1 MSEFRGARGSNT
13 GDDFHE
19 LWATRQAIRLLSND
33 EGLEAIAV
41 EGLAVN
47 DEAGVAADIWDG
59 VDCTLYFGG
68 HDAITAQRVQLQQL
82 KYSAANPGA
91 AWAIARLVGGKRR
104 DGSVIA
110 RLAKA
115 WTGLTKRF
123 PSAPLPQSVLISNQP
138 LDEEVRS
145 AVQRAAKAPIV
156 IPKTKPRKT
165 AKPEVRLAY
174 ATGLT
179 AGDFQAFASSLR
191 FEVGAGSRFAQE
203 EQLLRAIA
211 GWTDQDAQ
219 WVATTLRE
227 FVRKRMRPEF
237 AGELITRESVMLHL
251 GVSEASALFPCPS
264 EIARVDNPVTRRPI
278 REASERLL
286 SGVQYICLH
295 GGAGVGKTTS
305 LQEIEGTLPQGSVMI
320 KYDCYGGGRYLDPS
334 AFRHR
339 SQDAFVQ
346 LTNQLS
352 TELKLPL
359 LLIRN
364 QTSDYPRLF
373 AKRLELAADA
383 LSAQNREALII
394 VAIDAADNAITA
406 AQTRTPIESS
416 FVHDFVRLSAI
427 PGNVRFIITARTGRL
442 QQLELSSSYMPVK
455 IEPFERVE
463 TAENVARVW
472 SAPESWIDDFHHLS
486 GGVPR
491 VQSYAFKIDDQHPS
505 TALDRLRPDG
515 KSLDQV
521 FQQQFQSAIQR
532 NGHAIEVRKLC
543 AGLITLARPVPMP
556 DLAAVLNC
564 AEAHLAD
571 LCTDL
576 APGIRLQQGT
586 VGFADEDFEHFVR
599 NEGLCEI
606 ENVQQATA
614 TRLLSRAQ
622 EDAYA
627 ALNVAAALV
636 AAKRGS
642 ELLDMVEQEPAPLAV
657 TDPILR
663 REAEILRLR
672 LAIKVCRDAGD
683 VARALRF
690 VLMGAEG
697 IKTEDAIRDL
707 LSNNPDMAARFA
719 PQTAGRLILSDGTL
733 IKHHGPLLYQKLSV
747 DADNNDAISV
757 REGRRLLRAWQ
768 QARESARHRD
778 DRHYRNAWPI
788 NLSDISS
795 SVEAALKLEGPT
807 AAVEALEC
815 WKPKWDV
822 SMGVAMTLP
831 TNLIAEGQIEK
842 LEALIAEE
850 HVWPIYS
857 VFIAVPLA
865 LAGRSID
872 INLLENGLEQ
882 LFQRKLRVVSFF
894 DGHHDRP
901 SPHGHMLDAVMTACE
916 ILTNAGTAS
925 ALVDAILDS
934 FLTPYFRRIDRRYP
948 HETAKLDLLFRA
960 YALREA
966 RSGKFPKFEN
976 VFEPRPVT
984 DQRDQK
990 PRHNR
995 GTDDHDRRLT
1005 DTTRAIFCIYA
1016 TVASILTKQHS
1027 DTEVTKL
1034 LRSSADSLESEAWL
1048 ISRQHGGSNLRAYAA
1063 KYLCTLLAVGLD
1075 PLVVKE
1081 CATIVHGH
1089 WRTGYDAPNE
1099 QLFARLSLRQELHVS
1114 LLEDI
1119 AAAASDTRTRRI
1131 GAREKSEIL
1140 VRYARLLKPISPDDA
1155 NAIFNDAID
1164 AASELDH
1171 EIVTQIRFLERI
1183 AIRGGQAFSNARN
1196 TARQLSDIIA
1206 DAAIRLEH
1214 SDSFPWD
1221 ESMSALVRLD
1231 TPLALANAARWDDE
1245 NVGRLRETLAPLLKT
1260 GLATRTISPAQAMA
1274 LSLFLDKDNGVAT
1287 QALDQA
1293 AAAIGAGFSDL
1304 AEEAAYDILVRYNH
1318 SRGGELT
1325 RLIQQHKLDGPWTG
1339 ALVSRERFVDALPSE
1354 PDPQSED
1361 DAGLTHD
1368 CNDPLTQHAWS
1379 RDILIEAPKLERAV
1393 RELQDKAQAK
1403 RSYLSRDAIF
1413 ASARQTVA
1421 PRDRVAHVQALA
1433 DLDDTVTSDAV
1444 TALVEAITL
1453 WWQSPSIQTWCKTNL
1468 PGIIERLLPEFTRYI
1483 EYGHDSLSPVF
1494 DRVDLSERQTQDILL
1509 KGIERHVDKFGSDR
1523 IFILAARIGSALAPE
1538 DAAALVDWY
1547 ADRLTSRIPPEHR
1560 DQAAL
1565 PSILPLSTDEAAARF
1580 LFAYMGDCD
1589 LRQRWRAAH
1598 AVRRL
1603 ARTNEV
1609 STLTALVEE
1618 YWRQA
1623 DPTFRGQNL
1632 AFYWLAARLWFVV
1645 AWDGVARQRPDV
1657 TNLAG
1662 PTLLKIALDD
1672 SFPHLLVRSFARDA
1686 TEKLIEGHC
1695 FSIAAADIAA
1705 LSCVN
1710 ETPLPRV
1717 PKTQI
1722 TWHGV
1727 SHGGYGSR
1735 FKFNSIDTIPYW
1747 YTPLIRSFA
1756 NLDGDR
1762 FIEEAERWIVDAWHY
1777 NGNVREFD
1785 KNRRR
1790 GRFDDGNWSL
1800 ISHRHG
1806 SKPTLERLDT
1816 HLEWHAM
1823 WCAAG
1828 ELLKSQSLPL
1838 REEKQWNDWD
1848 ELSSRVEREKL
1859 SEPPI
1864 WSADLLTP
1872 IPLQARF
1879 WISDKRPL
1887 ADWVMDV
1894 SEDTHRSEIF
1904 PSDRLDYVVVDGDVE
1919 IRMGDRIESARI
1931 ASALVSPATGG
1942 ALLRALQ
1949 AMRDSWDYKLPAEGE
1964 EDHEIDEEPY
1974 QLLGWLR
1981 HRDRNEGIDDTDPL
1995 RKSASVIGVQP
2006 GKRVT
2011 KACELMRDNT
2021 GLPRWYGSLSKT
2033 PMFIYEV
2040 WGEAENDEERYV
2052 SSIRPAGNRLLA
2064 HRAQLLNFLQSQAL
2078 DLIIEV
2084 EVTRRGRE
2092 NQRYDSD
2099 EETPNPESRF
2109 DRLYLM
2115 RSGGDLDIA
2124 EGRLRAREGD
2134 CSPA

>member
-33 EGLEAIAV
+33 EGLKAIAV

-59 VDCTLYFGG
+59 VDCTLYFDG
-68 HDAITAQRVQLQQL
+68 HDTITAQRVQLQQL

-91 AWAIARLVGGKRR
+91 AWTIARLVSGKRR

-138 LDEEVRS
+138 LDEDVRS
-145 AVQRAAKAPIV
+145 AVQRAAKALIV
-156 IPKTKPRKT
+156 IPKTKPRET

-179 AGDFQAFASSLR
+179 ADDFQAFASSLQ

-264 EIARVDNPVTRRPI
+264 EIARVDTPVTRRPI
-278 REASERLL
+278 QEASERLL
-286 SGVQYICLH
+286 SGAQYICLH

-305 LQEIEGTLPQGSVMI
+305 LQEIEASLPQGSVMI

-359 LLIRN
+359 VLIRN
-364 QTSDYPRLF
+364 QTSDYSRLF
-373 AKRLELAADA
+373 AKRLQLAADA
-383 LSAQNREALII
+383 LSAQNREALIV

-406 AQTRTPIESS
+406 AQSRTPIESS
-416 FVHDFVRLSAI
+416 FVHDFVRLAAI

-442 QQLELSSSYMPVK
+442 PQLELPSSYIPVK

-463 TAENVARVW
+463 TAANVARVW

-543 AGLITLARPVPMP
+543 AGLITLARPIPMP

-576 APGIRLQQGT
+576 APGIRLQQGS

-599 NEGLCEI
+599 NEGLSEI

-614 TRLLSRAQ
+614 TRLFSRTR

-707 LSNNPDMAARFA
+707 LSSNPDMAARFA
-719 PQTAGRLILSDGTL
+719 PQTAGRLILSDGNL
-733 IKHHGPLLYQKLSV
+733 IKHHGPFLYQKLSV

-757 REGRRLLRAWQ
+757 REGRRLLRAWL
-768 QARESARHRD
+768 QARESARHRHD
-778 DRHYRNAWPI
+778 PHYHNAWPI
-788 NLSDISS
+788 NISDISS
-795 SVEAALKLEGPT
+795 SVEAALKLGGPT
-807 AAVEALEC
+807 ASIKALES

-822 SMGVAMTLP
+822 SMGVATILP
-831 TNLIAEGQIEK
+831 SRLIAEGQIEK
-842 LEALIAEE
+842 LEELITER
-850 HVWPIYS
+850 HVGPIAS

-865 LAGRSID
+865 LAGRPTD
-872 INLLENGLEQ
+872 INLLENGLAQ
-882 LFQRKLRVVSFF
+882 LCQRKLRVGKFF
-894 DGHHDRP
+894 DGYHDRP
-901 SPHGHMLDAVMTACE
+901 STHGHLLDAVMTACE
-916 ILTNAGTAS
+916 ILTNAGAAS
-925 ALVDAILDS
+925 ELVDATLDR
-934 FLTPYFRRIDRRYP
+934 FLAPAFRRIDRRHA

-960 YALREA
+960 CALREA
-966 RSGKFPKFEN
+966 RRGKFPKFEN
-976 VFEPRPVT
+976 VFEARPVQ
-984 DQRDQK
+984 DQNDQK
-990 PRHNR
+990 RRHNR
-995 GTDDHDRRLT
+995 GADDHDRRLT
-1005 DTTRAIFCIYA
+1005 DAAKAIFNVYA
-1016 TVASILTKQHS
+1016 TVASVLTKQHL
-1027 DTEVTKL
+1027 DTEVAIL
-1034 LRSSADSLESEAWL
+1034 LRSAADNLEREAWL
-1048 ISRQHGGSNLRAYAA
+1048 ISRQHGGNNLRAYAA
-1063 KYLCTLLAVGLD
+1063 KYLCALLAIGLD

-1099 QLFARLSLRQELHVS
+1099 ELFARLSLRPELHVS

-1119 AAAASDTRTRRI
+1119 AAATADTRTRRI
-1131 GAREKSEIL
+1131 GSREKSEIL
-1140 VRYARLLKPISPDDA
+1140 VRYARLLRPISPDDA

-1183 AIRGGQAFSNARN
+1183 SGRGGQAFSNARN
-1196 TARQLSDIIA
+1196 TARQLSNIIA
-1206 DAAIRLEH
+1206 DAAIRLEG
-1214 SDSFPWD
+1214 SDNFPWD

-1231 TPLALANAARWDDE
+1231 PPLALANAARWDDE
-1245 NVGRLRETLAPLLKT
+1245 NVATLRETLAPLLKS
-1260 GLATRTISPAQAMA
+1260 GLRTKTIKPAQALA
-1274 LSLFLDKDNGVAT
+1274 LGLFLDRDNGVVAE
-1287 QALDQA
+1287 ALDQA
-1293 AAAIGAGFSDL
+1293 GAAIGADFSYL

-1318 SRGGELT
+1318 SRGGKVT
-1325 RLIQQHKLDGPWTG
+1325 QLIRQHKLNGVWTG
-1339 ALVSRERFVDALPSE
+1339 ALVCREEFVDDLPSE
-1354 PDPQSED
+1354 PDPQSEHVTS
-1361 DAGLTHD
+1361 LTHD
-1368 CNDPLTQHAWS
+1368 CEDPLAHHAWT
-1379 RDILIEAPKLERAV
+1379 RDILIDASKLERAV
-1393 RELQDKAQAK
+1393 KELQDQTRAT
-1403 RSYLSRDAIF
+1403 RSYLSLEAIF

-1421 PRDRVAHVQALA
+1421 LRDRVAHVQALA
-1433 DLDDTVTSDAV
+1433 ELDDLTVTSDAV
-1444 TALVEAITL
+1444 TALVEAITV
-1453 WWQSPSIQTWCKTNL
+1453 WWENPSIQNWCKTNF
-1468 PGIIERLLPEFTRYI
+1468 PETIERRLPEFTRYI
-1483 EYGHDSLSPVF
+1483 EYGHDSLSPIL
-1494 DRVDLSERQTQDILL
+1494 DRVHLPERQIQDVFLR
-1509 KGIERHVDKFGSDR
+1509 GIERHVDKFGSDR
-1523 IFILAARIGSALAPE
+1523 IFLLAARVGSALAPE

-1547 ADRLTSRIPPEHR
+1547 AERLASRIPLEHR
-1560 DQAAL
+1560 DQAAP
-1565 PSILPLSTDEAAARF
+1565 PSTLPLSADEAAARF

-1609 STLTALVEE
+1609 YTLTALVEE
-1618 YWRQA
+1618 YSRHA
-1623 DPTFRGQNL
+1623 DPAFRGQNL

-1645 AWDGVARQRPDV
+1645 AWDGVARQRPDIAS
-1657 TNLAG
+1657 LAG
-1662 PTLLKIALDD
+1662 PTLLQIALDD

-1686 TEKLIEGHC
+1686 CEKLIEGNF
-1695 FSIAAADIAA
+1695 FSISADDTAA

-1710 ETPLPRV
+1710 ETSLPRV
-1717 PKTQI
+1717 LKTQKM
-1722 TWHGV
+1722 WHGV
-1727 SHGGYGSR
+1727 SHSDYGRR
-1735 FKFNSIDTIPYW
+1735 FKFNSVDTIPYW
-1747 YTPLIRSFA
+1747 YTPLLRSFA
-1756 NLDGDR
+1756 TLDGDR
-1762 FIEEAERWIVDAWHY
+1762 FLEEAEHWIVDIWHY
-1777 NGNVREFD
+1777 DGNVREFD

-1806 SKPTLERLDT
+1806 NKPTLERLDT

-1838 REEKQWNDWD
+1838 REETQWNDWD

-1887 ADWVMDV
+1887 VDWVIDV
-1894 SEDTHRSEIF
+1894 SEDAHRSEIF

-1964 EDHEIDEEPY
+1964 GDHEINEEPY

-1981 HRDRNEGIDDTDPL
+1981 HQDRNEGIDDTDPL

-2006 GKRVT
+2006 GRRVT
-2011 KACELMRDNT
+2011 KACELMRDKT
-2021 GLPRWYGSLSKT
+2021 GLPRWYGSQSKT

-2040 WGEAENDEERYV
+2040 WGETENDEERYV

-2078 DLIIEV
+2078 DLIVEV

-2092 NQRYDSD
+2092 NRYDSD

-2124 EGRLRAREGD
+2124 EGRISAREGD